1 MLISFFQG
9 NSPGLDLG
17 NLKVAEGLAGGDG
30 ICPLRCLVLQDSPR
44 GPFAVGER
52 SEQPIG
58 GFVFG
63 GWFPAEWAEQVII
76 NNDLIEFVVH
86 GVLYWWLRAGA
97 RLRLW
102 CAGCYR
108 EYQRLLFGCFCLG
121 CRFGCEEE
129 AATQGNGDGDGE
141 RGEDLNERFHVKGD
155 PGADVMSA
163 ARGLLLRAW
172 CAVTDFFP
180 TFIRALRATDDRDGS
195 SCSHRSHQIPRTCRN
210 RYRYRYI
217 RYS

>member
-108 EYQRLLFGCFCLG
+108 GVFLCFGCRGFW
-121 CRFGCEEE
+121 FWYVEE
-129 AATQGNGDGDGE
+129 ADANQNGDDDAE
-141 RGEDLNERFHVKGD
+141 LDEVFDACFHVKGD
-155 PGADVMSA
+155 PGYGRDVRIPGFVV
-163 ARGLLLRAW
+163 ARVVRGYGFL
-172 CAVTDFFP
+172 P
-180 TFIRALRATDDRDGS
+180 TSHQCQWRVTDDRDGS
-195 SCSHRSHQIPRTCRN
+195 SSGRRN
-210 RYRYRYI
+210 Y
-217 RYS
+217 